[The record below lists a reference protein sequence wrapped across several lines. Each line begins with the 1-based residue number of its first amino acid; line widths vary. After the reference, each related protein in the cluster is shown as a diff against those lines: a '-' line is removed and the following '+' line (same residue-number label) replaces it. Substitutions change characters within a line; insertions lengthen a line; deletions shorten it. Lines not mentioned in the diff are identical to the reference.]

1 MLTLICVWLEEKAL
15 SLPTDKCNDVKINNY
30 TTLEGQVMR
39 YKRWDQEFDL
49 PLKVLEM
56 NKNKDYGRYDD
67 NEGSLHVN
75 FLTDNVVS
83 PKETQIADTKW

>member
-30 TTLEGQVMR
+30 TTLEGQVKR

-49 PLKVLEM
+49 SLKVLEM
-56 NKNKDYGRYDD
+56 DKNRVYSRYADKH
-67 NEGSLHVN
+67 GSLHVN
-75 FLTDNVVS
+75 FLTDNDITGGNS
-83 PKETQIADTKW
+83 GCRY